1 MKSIRGWNGRINVMS
16 RKDVDALYEHHI
28 LHSLGIA
35 EYVRRFRP
43 GAFSGAAVLDLDT
56 GGGFPGM
63 PLAVE
68 FSDAR
73 FTLCNSIGKEIRVAQ
88 EP

>member
-1 MKSIRGWNGRINVMS
+1 MKSIRGWNERINVVS
-16 RKDVDALYEHHI
+16 RKAVDALYEHHI

-43 GAFSGAAVLDLDT
+43 GAFSGAAVLDLGT

-68 FSDAR
+68 LPDAR
-73 FTLCNSIGKEIRVAQ
+73 FALCDSIGKKIRVAP